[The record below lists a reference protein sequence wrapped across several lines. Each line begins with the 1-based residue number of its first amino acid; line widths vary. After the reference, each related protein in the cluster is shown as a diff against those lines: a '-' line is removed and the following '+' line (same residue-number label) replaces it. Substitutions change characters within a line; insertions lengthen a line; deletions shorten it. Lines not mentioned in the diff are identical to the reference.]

1 MPPETPGTTPQEPE
15 TLRFAGQAAVPANPC
30 HDRRSSNTSPL
41 LSEELANDLRAVRSP
56 MPDSSARS
64 ILEQSKTPSIEIS
77 LALPQEEN
85 QNQSCKLRGKTVECF
100 PFRRQQQPAMSSLV
114 TTNTLTARR
123 CVLVE
128 FFLAKALS
136 PCSAARLAECGSLQS
151 RHKSVDDRG
160 DEAFAELPYPAT
172 GLAERCSGTQGRPNF
187 SLEVTCRA
195 ASFGTMRNAVHS
207 TGLVHSVDCLRSR
220 VPASQLQKHLYMQ
233 EPPALR
239 QLGAKRRC
247 LDSNSKH
254 RSLLPCNAR
263 MYIMYCAS
271 MPEHVRM
278 WSRIVCSTILQLS
291 QQQLFTRFAWQSTR
305 ASPDGTATQAA
316 NIQRSMR
323 SRDKNCTQSA
333 PALGASASKPL
344 GSRAGP

>member
-172 GLAERCSGTQGRPNF
+172 GLAERCSGTQGRQT
-187 SLEVTCRA
+187 SLWKLPAGQHLSALCEMLSTAPAWYTPLTACAAAFRLLSFKNICTCR
-195 ASFGTMRNAVHS
+195 N
-207 TGLVHSVDCLRSR
+207 
-220 VPASQLQKHLYMQ
+220 LQ
-233 EPPALR
+233 
-239 QLGAKRRC
+239 
-247 LDSNSKH
+247 
-254 RSLLPCNAR
+254 PC
-263 MYIMYCAS
+263 
-271 MPEHVRM
+271 
-278 WSRIVCSTILQLS
+278 
-291 QQQLFTRFAWQSTR
+291 
-305 ASPDGTATQAA
+305 
-316 NIQRSMR
+316 
-323 SRDKNCTQSA
+323 
-333 PALGASASKPL
+333 
-344 GSRAGP
+344 GS